1 MSDIRSRL
9 AAASDP
15 DPTPIDVPGVGK
27 LYISAQ
33 TPYTSAR
40 ARRLL
45 EPFPDDDIKTGRVL
59 AVVLCDEA
67 GAPVFD
73 PASDDDAMMLAKLD
87 GKVSAAIFA
96 AHRKANALEADEG
109 NA

>member
-1 MSDIRSRL
+1 MGDIRTRL
-9 AAASDP
+9 AAVSNP
-15 DPTPIDVPGVGK
+15 DPTPIDVPGVGR
-27 LYISAQ
+27 LYIAAQ

-40 ARRLL
+40 AKRLL
-45 EPFPDDDIKTGRVL
+45 EPFADDDIKTGRVL

-73 PASDDDAMMLAKLD
+73 PASDDDAAMLSKLD
-87 GKVSAAIFA
+87 GKVTSAIFQ
-96 AHRKANALEADEG
+96 AHRKANGLEADEG